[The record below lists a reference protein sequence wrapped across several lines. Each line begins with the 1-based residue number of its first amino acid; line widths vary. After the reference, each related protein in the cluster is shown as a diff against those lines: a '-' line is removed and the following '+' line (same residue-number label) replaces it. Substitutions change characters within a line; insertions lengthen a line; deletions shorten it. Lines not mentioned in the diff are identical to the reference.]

1 MKRIRRYLV
10 AGLLLWLP
18 LGVTLL
24 VLKVLIDLM
33 DRSLLLLPAAYRPE
47 ELLGFHI
54 PGLGV
59 ILSLFILVVT
69 GVLVA
74 NFFGRRLVNAW
85 ESVLS
90 RRPLIRTVYHGAKQ
104 VTETVLSDHSD
115 AFMQDFSLGGG
126 F

>member
-1 MKRIRRYLV
+1 MKRLRRYLV

-33 DRSLLLLPAAYRPE
+33 DRSLLLLPAKFRPDA
-47 ELLGFHI
+47 LLGFHI

-59 ILSLFILVVT
+59 ILSLFILIAT

-74 NFFGRRLVNAW
+74 NFFGRRLVNGW
-85 ESVLS
+85 EALLS
-90 RRPLIRTVYHGAKQ
+90 RIPLIRTVYHGAKQ
-104 VTETVLSDHSD
+104 VTETVLSDRSE
-115 AFMQDFSLGGG
+115 AFKRVPMRIS
-126 F
+126 